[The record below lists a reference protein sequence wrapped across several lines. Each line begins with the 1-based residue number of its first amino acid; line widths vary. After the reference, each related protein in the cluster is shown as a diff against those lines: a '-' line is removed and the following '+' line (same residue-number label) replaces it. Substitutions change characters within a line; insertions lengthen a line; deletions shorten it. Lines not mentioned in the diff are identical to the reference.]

1 MSILTLTFYVKSHN
15 KKQAESRGLIGCLER
30 SSVSHTFGL
39 DEMLSLRISGLV
51 ACQINKY
58 LGSTIV
64 EPENVKYAIF
74 SYSHV
79 LGLSV

>member
-1 MSILTLTFYVKSHN
+1 MLKVTI

-30 SSVSHTFGL
+30 SSVSHPSGL

-64 EPENVKYAIF
+64 EPENVKYEIF

-79 LGLSV
+79 LGLSA